1 MDVAILLGI
10 GLLTGVTTV
19 LFGFGGGFAA
29 VPVVVW
35 TDAALGADA
44 MRVATA
50 TSAVV
55 MVVNAAFATTVTA
68 RPVLGALRG
77 STGLLLPLAVGA
89 TAGAF
94 ATRLAPP
101 VLVRWLFVAYVA
113 ITIVD
118 LLLRPGFLRPRA
130 PIEE

>member
-1 MDVAILLGI
+1 M
-10 GLLTGVTTV
+10 TTV
-19 LFGFGGGFAA
+19 LFGFAA

-44 MRVATA
+44 MRVATV

-55 MVVNAAFATTVTA
+55 MVVNAAFATAVTA
-68 RPVLGALRG
+68 RRVLGALRG
-77 STGLLLPLAVGA
+77 STGLLLPLAAGA

-101 VLVRWLFVAYVA
+101 VLVF
-113 ITIVD
+113 
-118 LLLRPGFLRPRA
+118 
-130 PIEE
+130 E